1 MLSVSVLVK
10 GMEERPG
17 VLGWL
22 IRMRLVQLEEVDDA
36 MNLSLRERT
45 VGIYDETTKSD
56 IHNPR
61 WYAEPYIPAAWSGR
75 NVSGPVGHHHI
86 RLQSDGFGGDWK
98 RLV

>member
-1 MLSVSVLVK
+1 
-10 GMEERPG
+10 MEERPG

-22 IRMRLVQLEEVDDA
+22 IRMRLVHLEEVDDA

-45 VGIYDETTKSD
+45 VGIYDGTTKSEMHD
-56 IHNPR
+56 PR

-75 NVSGPVGHHHI
+75 NASGPVGHHHI
-86 RLQSDGFGGDWK
+86 RLRSENFGGDCN

>member
-22 IRMRLVQLEEVDDA
+22 IRIRLVHLEEADDA

-45 VGIYDETTKSD
+45 VGIYDETTKSEMHD
-56 IHNPR
+56 PR
-61 WYAEPYIPAAWSGR
+61 
-75 NVSGPVGHHHI
+75 
-86 RLQSDGFGGDWK
+86 
-98 RLV
+98 